1 MLSSVPVSLAVAAL
15 LGFLSGLGI
24 GGGSLLMLWLTLV
37 LGLPQNAARTMNLAF
52 FLPAAAIAAWM
63 RWKQGQLP
71 WKQVWPAVAAGCAAA
86 LVSTWVS
93 GWLDS
98 GLLKKLFGG
107 LLVLTGLREVFYRP
121 KA

>member
-1 MLSSVPVSLAVAAL
+1 
-15 LGFLSGLGI
+15 
-24 GGGSLLMLWLTLV
+24 
-37 LGLPQNAARTMNLAF
+37 MNLAF

-86 LVSTWVS
+86 LLGTWVS